1 MLKEVSME
9 QAFEAYK
16 RSQTVVVLHGGMVRS
31 FTDLMNDMRFLI
43 DQQPGTTQKVE
54 VPAKRSKEQEILA
67 AWKGGERSAKEIM
80 EITGASYATVRKY
93 IPGED
98 EKE

>member
-1 MLKEVSME
+1 MLKEISME

-16 RSQTVVVLHGGMVRS
+16 RSQTVVVLHDGLVKS
-31 FTDLMNDMRFLI
+31 FTDLMNDMRFLV
-43 DQQPGTTQKVE
+43 DQQPGTTQ
-54 VPAKRSKEQEILA
+54 RSVKQ
-67 AWKGGERSAKEIM
+67 IM